1 MRCAPCAASGPPS
14 GRGSGTWGTKEEE
27 EEEEAKVFTT
37 NGFHEGLPS
46 EHTVQDGRY
55 MIYTAPL

>member
-1 MRCAPCAASGPPS
+1 MLLVQLLDHLQEEAQEPGAQ
-14 GRGSGTWGTKEEE
+14 KEEE
-27 EEEEAKVFTT
+27 EEEKEAKVFTT